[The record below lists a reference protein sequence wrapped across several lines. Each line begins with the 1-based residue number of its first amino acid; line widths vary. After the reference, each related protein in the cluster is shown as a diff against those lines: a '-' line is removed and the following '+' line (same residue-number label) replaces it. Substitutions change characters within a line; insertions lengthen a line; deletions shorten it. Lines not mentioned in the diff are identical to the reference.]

1 MSRIERA
8 EAANCEQPWTSE
20 KRSSPSLKIENA
32 AGRRFEQIEPGIY
45 RSSRNGKYFERP
57 LVNGK
62 RTWRSLGG
70 KNLKFAKEEF
80 YRRRAAVSAG
90 KNPYAEV
97 PSKGTQVEAKTVGEV
112 IRRYQQDN
120 YLDSNLLS
128 RPDGTRADEE
138 RHWPCC

>member
-8 EAANCEQPWTSE
+8 ETGSGEQPWTNE
-20 KRSSPSLKIENA
+20 KRTSPSLKIENTN
-32 AGRRFEQIEPGIY
+32 GSRRFEQIEPGIY
-45 RSSRNGKYFERP
+45 KNSRNGKYFERP

-90 KNPYAEV
+90 KNPYAESH
-97 PSKGTQVEAKTVGEV
+97 P
-112 IRRYQQDN
+112 
-120 YLDSNLLS
+120 
-128 RPDGTRADEE
+128 RA
-138 RHWPCC
+138 RK